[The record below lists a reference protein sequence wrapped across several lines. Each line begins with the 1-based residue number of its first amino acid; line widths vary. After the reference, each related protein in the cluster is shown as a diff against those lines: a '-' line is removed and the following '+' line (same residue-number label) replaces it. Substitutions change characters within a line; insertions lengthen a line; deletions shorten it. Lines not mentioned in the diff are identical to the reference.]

1 MGGEGR
7 KVGSVWYCG
16 VVCEGVR
23 VGGGAGRGVRS
34 VWKFQVVGGDV
45 VECAGNVVWCTG
57 KGWSV
62 REW

>member
-7 KVGSVWYCG
+7 VIGRVCYLG
-16 VVCEGVR
+16 VVCGGGRVGSGEAEGVP
-23 VGGGAGRGVRS
+23 S
-34 VWKFQVVGGDV
+34 VWKLQVVGGDV